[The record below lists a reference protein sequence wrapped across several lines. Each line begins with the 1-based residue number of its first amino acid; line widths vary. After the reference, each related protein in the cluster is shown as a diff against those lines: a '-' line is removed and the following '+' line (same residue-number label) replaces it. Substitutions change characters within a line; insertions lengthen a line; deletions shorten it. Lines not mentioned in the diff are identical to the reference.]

1 MIADSSVWID
11 FARDLDTPQV
21 AALER
26 TITDR
31 TAMTT
36 DIVRLE
42 VLSGQTQVERLSAA
56 LDGCEDVMQLPRID
70 VEDAAYIYRVCR
82 RAGESIRSL
91 NDCLIA
97 AIAIRNDV
105 PVLHRDRDY
114 EAIARHFPLRL
125 VAG

>member
-11 FARDLDTPQV
+11 FARDIDTPQV
-21 AALER
+21 AVLER

-36 DIVRLE
+36 DAVRLE
-42 VLSGQTQVERLSAA
+42 VLSGDTHVERLSAA
-56 LDGCEDVMQLPRID
+56 LDGCEDVMQLPRVD
-70 VEDAAYIYRVCR
+70 VEDAAHIYRVCR
-82 RAGESIRSL
+82 RAGDTIRSL

-105 PVLHRDRDY
+105 PILHRDRDY
-114 EAIARHFPLRL
+114 DAIARHFPLRQ
-125 VAG
+125 VTG

>member
-11 FARDLDTPQV
+11 FARDIDTPQV
-21 AALER
+21 AVLER

-36 DIVRLE
+36 DAVRLE
-42 VLSGQTQVERLSAA
+42 VLSGDTHVERLSAA
-56 LDGCEDVMQLPRID
+56 LDGCEDVMQLPRVD
-70 VEDAAYIYRVCR
+70 VEDAAHIYRVCR
-82 RAGESIRSL
+82 RAGDAIRSL

-105 PVLHRDRDY
+105 PILHRDRDY
-114 EAIARHFPLRL
+114 DAIARHFPLRQ
-125 VAG
+125 VTG